1 MVLKFPGY
9 FRFETVACNLL
20 SVHNVAYQLRLMR
33 SIQESITEGK
43 FVEFIYNFMDTMYP
57 SKDFPNWAVE
67 ALQSVN
73 VNLNDRG

>member
-1 MVLKFPGY
+1 M
-9 FRFETVACNLL
+9 ACNLL

-33 SIQESITEGK
+33 SIQESITKGK

-57 SKDFPNWAVE
+57 EKNFPNWATE